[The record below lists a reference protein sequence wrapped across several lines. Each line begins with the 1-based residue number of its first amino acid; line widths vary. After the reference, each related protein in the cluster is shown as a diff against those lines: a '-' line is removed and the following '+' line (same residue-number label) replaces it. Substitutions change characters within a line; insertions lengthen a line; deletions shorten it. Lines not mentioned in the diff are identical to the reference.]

1 MKWITSLQIEWR
13 IKWRLLYSRRFN
25 RLGKPASLVFRLDGH
40 DLGLELQELKSSAQ
54 LQKQLID
61 AIISYGVLPVRILA
75 GNQLDHPSVPHL
87 IRLASR
93 LDCSVTLV
101 GNGPQISEDLALSF
115 IRSGLT
121 RFEFDIA
128 SSSSEKQ
135 KVLIG
140 QSLEVALSN
149 LKQLQC
155 AATKWEVPFK
165 AVARLPWYEETS
177 SQAKAI
183 CDMLFEKN
191 TDEVMISVPLN
202 EVKMSEN
209 KAKTT

>member
-1 MKWITSLQIEWR
+1 
-13 IKWRLLYSRRFN
+13 
-25 RLGKPASLVFRLDGH
+25 
-40 DLGLELQELKSSAQ
+40 
-54 LQKQLID
+54 
-61 AIISYGVLPVRILA
+61 
-75 GNQLDHPSVPHL
+75 
-87 IRLASR
+87 

-209 KAKTT
+209 KASLLEIYHGYDKVQCSTEILNAIELSRDDTLPGISNQGESCRVSGERIVYRIDGTKYTCPFFPSSSWDGSLKEHHKNTRRCNRHCVHPDLFPASL